1 MYHCLVRFGKDDV
14 YANTSTWIAE
24 FLRMCS
30 HKTTYTTV
38 AISPSPRM
46 FGLQNNNVK
55 FCSSTTTGSQ
65 IAYKIGSALWQQR
78 RQRRRR
84 LIKSVTKKIINIL
97 QNGIWAK
104 LFITL
109 LCLAS
114 HLQADHI
121 ILCPVI
127 KWAAYAAKHTLP
139 LPPTHPPLDYYYYNN
154 FAYHPHIVF
163 AYHHHPNDKFFGWS
177 WLLLLVQVLVFISRK
192 PCYLISAPNCV
203 TY

>member
-1 MYHCLVRFGKDDV
+1 
-14 YANTSTWIAE
+14 
-24 FLRMCS
+24 MCS

-46 FGLQNNNVK
+46 CGLQNNNVK
-55 FCSSTTTGSQ
+55 FCSTTTTGSQ

-78 RQRRRR
+78 RQRRRRR

-139 LPPTHPPLDYYYYNN
+139 LLPTPPTRLLLLQQLCLPPTHRLCLSP
-154 FAYHPHIVF
+154 
-163 AYHHHPNDKFFGWS
+163 S
-177 WLLLLVQVLVFISRK
+177 SERQVLWLELASVARSSFS
-192 PCYLISAPNCV
+192 LH
-203 TY
+203 

>member
-1 MYHCLVRFGKDDV
+1 MWVWWLCNRSCCCCGCTTVWLDLAKMMSTLLV
-14 YANTSTWIAE
+14 STWIAE

-55 FCSSTTTGSQ
+55 FCSTTTTTGSQ

-78 RQRRRR
+78 RQRRRRR

-139 LPPTHPPLDYYYYNN
+139 LLPTHPPLSIIIITTTLLTTHTSSLLITIIRTTSSLAGAG
-154 FAYHPHIVF
+154 FCCSF
-163 AYHHHPNDKFFGWS
+163 KF
-177 WLLLLVQVLVFISRK
+177 
-192 PCYLISAPNCV
+192 
-203 TY
+203 